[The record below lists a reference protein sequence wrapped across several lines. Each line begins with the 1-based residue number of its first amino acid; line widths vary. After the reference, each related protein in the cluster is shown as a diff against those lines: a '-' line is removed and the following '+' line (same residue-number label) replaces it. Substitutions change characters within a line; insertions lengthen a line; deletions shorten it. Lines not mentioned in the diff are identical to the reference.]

1 MGRSGSRL
9 YPLLLGLLTVL
20 SILSGAYLASSQ
32 LSGSLEIIDPSYSVA
47 QILKPGSW
55 FLAEL
60 RGPPGSIDETSL
72 SAYLACSI
80 EGRISNIS
88 LTVSG
93 YTRDG
98 NKHIINL
105 TIPLTSIPQG
115 SMYPCSL
122 VINNKGL
129 QIISERS
136 VYLYNKSLTRL
147 GIMHIS
153 DVHMLLPTPLGTAFQ
168 TLTSAVFLANAL
180 SDVDIIIN
188 TGDTSD
194 RPGDTELYRYY
205 KAGVRM
211 LLKPLLAAPGNH
223 DGSGISPDL
232 FSSVYEPSVG
242 KITWYRRIDSYL
254 IIGLDTSSTGVI
266 DKSQLVFLENI
277 LRSNID
283 AKTKIV
289 VFHHPVFR
297 ASARGTYI
305 DQPLASVPSNLFYA
319 SWANAED
326 IAREFLRIVDTYNVS
341 AVLAGHVHQ
350 DSIVI
355 YKNKT
360 IFITTGTL
368 GGPRSEYNAFRLI
381 DAYNNGTVIPRLAPG
396 TGLENM
402 MNSYNVEKAVIR
414 YWQGDLYSGVF
425 INISRD
431 LGLSIS
437 SMDIYVETPKR
448 GDVVIERITYDDGK
462 RQTIDPLSRIEILG
476 GDGGIRTLYVV
487 KIQAQ
492 EIYRAQGIVVR
503 DKNMDISAKPS
514 IVDISINP
522 PRPRPNLDP
531 IIASIKVSSGSTYV
545 YRVETKLVITTRNGS
560 SIEIYGEAL
569 PSWDYSSY
577 QIIFDKVDA
586 VAANLIVKAYDLYGN
601 TDEKTIAIR
610 FREQI
615 TTPVTTPI
623 TTTTTITTKTETTQ
637 SPTIT
642 VTTTQYGEITQHTT
656 IYQEQTTTPTTTRTT
671 MVPITTTTK
680 PEAQGEWSSITAA
693 VIVLIAAVVL
703 IVALVINLRGRARS

>member
-1 MGRSGSRL
+1 MRRPGF
-9 YPLLLGLLTVL
+9 YLLLLSILITL
-20 SILSGAYLASSQ
+20 SILSGAYQASSQ

-55 FLAEL
+55 FSAEL
-60 RGPPGSIDETSL
+60 RGPPGSIDEASL

-88 LTVSG
+88 LTISG
-93 YTRDG
+93 YMRDG
-98 NKHIINL
+98 NKYIINL
-105 TIPLTSIPQG
+105 STPLISIPQG

-122 VINNKGL
+122 VINNKGSQL
-129 QIISERS
+129 ISERS
-136 VYLYNKSLTRL
+136 VYLYNKSITRL

-180 SDVDIIIN
+180 SDVDIVIN

-205 KAGVRM
+205 KAGVRS
-211 LLKPLLAAPGNH
+211 LLKPLLTAPGNH

-232 FSSVYEPSVG
+232 FSSVYESNVG
-242 KITWYRRIDSYL
+242 KITWYRRIEGYL

-283 AKTKIV
+283 AKTKII

-326 IAREFLRIVDTYNVS
+326 IAREFLRIVDAYNVS

-360 IFITTGTL
+360 MFITTGTL

-381 DAYNNGTVIPRLAPG
+381 DAYSNGTVIPRLAPG
-396 TGLENM
+396 TSLETM

-414 YWQGDLYSGVF
+414 YWQGELYSGVF

-431 LGLSIS
+431 LSISIS
-437 SMDIYVETPKR
+437 SLDIYVEAPKK

-462 RQTIDPLSRIEILG
+462 RQNIDPLSRIEILG
-476 GDGGIRTLYVV
+476 QDGGIRTLYMVR
-487 KIQAQ
+487 IPAQ
-492 EIYRAQGIVVR
+492 EIHRPQGIVVR

-514 IVDISINP
+514 IIDISINP

-531 IIASIKVSSGSTYV
+531 IITSIKVSSGSTYV
-545 YRVETKLVITTRNGS
+545 YRVETKLVITMRSGS

-586 VAANLIVKAYDLYGN
+586 VTANLVVKAYDLYGN
-601 TDEKTIAIR
+601 IDEKTITIR
-610 FREQI
+610 FREPT
-615 TTPVTTPI
+615 TTPTTPTPI
-623 TTTTTITTKTETTQ
+623 TTTTTVTTRPEATQ

-642 VTTTQYGEITQHTT
+642 VTTTQYGEITQTT
-656 IYQEQTTTPTTTRTT
+656 TYQEQTTTTTTRTT
-671 MVPITTTTK
+671 EAQTTTTAR
-680 PEAQGEWSSITAA
+680 PEAQTVWSSITTA
-693 VIVLIAAVVL
+693 VIVLVAAVVL
-703 IVALVINLRGRARS
+703 IVALVINMRGRARS